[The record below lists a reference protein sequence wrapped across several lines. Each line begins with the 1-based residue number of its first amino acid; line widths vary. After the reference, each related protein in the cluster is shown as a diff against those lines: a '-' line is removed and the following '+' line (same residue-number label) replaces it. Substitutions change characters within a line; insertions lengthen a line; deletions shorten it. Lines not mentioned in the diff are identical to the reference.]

1 MIITHVNT
9 DLCSCGEITEDL
21 IEKAFRVNI
30 SKALNPLDP
39 DDYLLI
45 SARLSR
51 SLYGIAKPEQ
61 GKALRRAINALD
73 VDWPNLSDPARQRV
87 IEAARDSVAA
97 IPKRI
102 IPPIT
107 RELEVRGSR
116 IVRGARKGTR
126 EQVSATIGAR
136 IGVDMALRDE
146 RIISYLSRS
155 QGLFVTDSY
164 VNRSEFFSAKARN
177 IVAEGLEQGLGRDDI
192 SKMLRREIRDQLGP
206 RRSRHYFNVISGV
219 FTNRSRT
226 YGQLISYQEAGIRR
240 WIFDAVLDERT
251 TPQCALLHG
260 KSWTVSS
267 SLDRINQ
274 MERSNDPQAV
284 KDLMPWIRKGKNPDG
299 SEFLFTQNRE
309 GVRRHIADIV
319 RNRQGNRDD
328 LGEYRNVV
336 SNQVLADMGAN
347 TPPLHPLCRST
358 IIADV

>member
-1 MIITHVNT
+1 MITTHSNT
-9 DLCSCGEITEDL
+9 NLCLCGEITEDL
-21 IEKAFRVNI
+21 INKAFGIEVY
-30 SKALNPLDP
+30 KALNPLDP
-39 DDYLLI
+39 DDYLVI

-51 SLYGIAKPEQ
+51 ALYGIARPEQ
-61 GKALRRAINALD
+61 GKALRQAIKTLD
-73 VDWPNLSDPARQRV
+73 VDWPNINDTARRRV
-87 IEAARDSVAA
+87 IEAAKNSIAE
-97 IPKRI
+97 IPKNI
-102 IPPIT
+102 IAPIT

-116 IVRGARKGTR
+116 VVRGSRKGTR
-126 EQVSATIGAR
+126 EQVSATMGAR
-136 IGVDMALRDE
+136 IGVDMALQDE
-146 RIISYLSRS
+146 RVIGYLSRS

-177 IVAEGLEQGLGRDDI
+177 IVSEGLEQGLGRDEI
-192 SKMLRREIRDQLGP
+192 SSMLQREIRGQLGP
-206 RRSRHYFNVISGV
+206 RRSRHYFNIISGV

-260 KSWTVSS
+260 RTWTVRQ

-284 KDLMPWIRKGKNPDG
+284 KDLMPWIRKGRNPDG
-299 SEFLFTQNRE
+299 SEFLYTQDRQ
-309 GVRRHIADIV
+309 GVRSHVADIV

-336 SNQVLADMGAN
+336 NNQVLADMGAN
-347 TPPLHPLCRST
+347 NPPLHPLCRST